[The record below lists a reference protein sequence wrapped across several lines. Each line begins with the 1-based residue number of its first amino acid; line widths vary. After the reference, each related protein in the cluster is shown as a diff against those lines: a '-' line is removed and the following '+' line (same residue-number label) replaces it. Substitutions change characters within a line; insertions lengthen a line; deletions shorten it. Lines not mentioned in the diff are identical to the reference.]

1 MMTADERRGQIA
13 AIKEL
18 PVLLEGALRGL
29 RPDQMEIPYRIGGWT
44 IRQVVHHLADSHMN
58 AFIRMKLLLTEEH
71 PMLKPYDQDAWAK
84 TADVSAVDPE
94 RSVDILRA
102 LHERWGVLLDT
113 IPEDAWERTGLHP
126 ERGEISL
133 ARVLA
138 IYAEHGRKH
147 VEQITGLRKA
157 RGW

>member
-1 MMTADERRGQIA
+1 MTAEERKEKIT

-18 PVLLEGALRGL
+18 PTLLAKALRGL
-29 RPDQMEIPYRIGGWT
+29 RPEQMEIPYRAGGWT
-44 IRQVVHHLADSHMN
+44 VRQVVHHLADSHMN

-84 TADVSAVDPE
+84 TADVSTADPRLSME
-94 RSVDILRA
+94 ILRA

-113 IPEDAWERTGLHP
+113 IPDEAWERTGQHP